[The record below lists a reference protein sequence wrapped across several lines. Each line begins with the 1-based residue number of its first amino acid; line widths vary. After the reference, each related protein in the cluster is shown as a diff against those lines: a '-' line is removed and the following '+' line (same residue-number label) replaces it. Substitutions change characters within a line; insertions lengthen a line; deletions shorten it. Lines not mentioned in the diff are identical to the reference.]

1 MRESTGRMDGETQ
14 PLSLMSL
21 GGRECGGSKPSG
33 QNPER
38 GALSCGRGGVLA
50 GSEVVCGGWRVGL
63 GVARLRAGKR
73 EATQRLQG

>member
-1 MRESTGRMDGETQ
+1 MVRQDAALEPNAPGGKGVWGE
-14 PLSLMSL
+14 
-21 GGRECGGSKPSG
+21 RAKRA
-33 QNPER
+33 ER

-50 GSEVVCGGWRVGL
+50 GSEAVCGGWRVGL